1 MAMRSKKSS
10 TNKHLIN
17 VSRFLLVVFALLI
30 AATHL
35 SYIIPSGSAPSSM
48 PSSSHTYNAVPSG
61 QSSSTAARPPASLGF
76 QALGLW
82 LDIEIIAYT
91 IIALVYLLGLRSW
104 YLPAVLFNAFNV
116 GIYFLSGMVAIPGIT
131 SMAFGSR
138 LGGLSH
144 FVTAIMI
151 VSWIAALILGLLLL
165 KYDPGSG
172 LDRIYRK
179 DWDWEKEI

>member
-1 MAMRSKKSS
+1 MASHSKKILA
-10 TNKHLIN
+10 NKNLIN
-17 VSRFLLVVFALLI
+17 ICRFLLVAFALLI

-35 SYIIPSGSAPSSM
+35 SYVVPSGSSM
-48 PSSSHTYNAVPSG
+48 PVSTSSHTYNAPTSS
-61 QSSSTAARPPASLGF
+61 QSSGGGHSGGSAFGF

-91 IIALVYLLGLRSW
+91 IIAVVYLLGLKSW
-104 YLPAVLFNAFNV
+104 YLPAVIFNGFNV
-116 GIYFLSGMVAIPGIT
+116 VIYFLSGMVAIPGIT

-144 FVTAIMI
+144 FVTAVLI
-151 VSWIAALILGLLLL
+151 VSWIAALIIGIFLL

-172 LDRIYRK
+172 IDRVYR
-179 DWDWEKEI
+179 EERGIA